1 MVIDS
6 MSKKNQISGKRSV
19 SNKESGEV
27 LMTIVTICLF
37 IGMAL
42 GVTTILSSKLSN
54 QAEDISEAIQSTAP
68 TYATSPTPSP
78 DTPSNTGW

>member
-1 MVIDS
+1 M
-6 MSKKNQISGKRSV
+6 

-37 IGMAL
+37 VGMAL
-42 GVTTILSSKLSN
+42 GVTTILSSTIRN

-68 TYATSPTPSP
+68 TSPTSPTPSS

>member
-1 MVIDS
+1 MD
-6 MSKKNQISGKRSV
+6 KKNQISDKRSV

-37 IGMAL
+37 IVLTL
-42 GVTTILSSKLSN
+42 GATTILSNSIRKQS
-54 QAEDISEAIQSTAP
+54 EDISEAIQSTAP
-68 TYATSPTPSP
+68 TSSTSPTPSS